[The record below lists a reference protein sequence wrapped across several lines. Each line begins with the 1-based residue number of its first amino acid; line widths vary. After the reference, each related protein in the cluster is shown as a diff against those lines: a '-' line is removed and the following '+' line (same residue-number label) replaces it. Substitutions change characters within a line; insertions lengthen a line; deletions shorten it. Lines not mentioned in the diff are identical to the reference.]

1 MPTRLLLVEDDD
13 LNARVLTVMCELAG
27 YEVVRADDGM
37 SALYV
42 LWSERIDVVLL
53 DVRLPVLDG
62 PSLLRI
68 LRAHHSFDHV
78 PVIALT
84 AMTAPD
90 VRAEL
95 LELGA
100 SSVLLKPFA
109 RQDLLTSLKRAM
121 RDTATAC

>member
-1 MPTRLLLVEDDD
+1 MPTRLLLVEDDE
-13 LNARVLTVMCELAG
+13 LNARVITVMCELAG
-27 YEVVRADDGM
+27 YEVVRADDGL

-68 LRAHHSFDHV
+68 LRAHHSFDHL

-84 AMTAPD
+84 AMTAPA

-100 SSVLLKPFA
+100 SGVLLKPFA
-109 RQDLLTSLKRAM
+109 RKDLMTSLARAM
-121 RDTATAC
+121 ADTAAAC